1 MRQRLIGIERHP
13 IFRRP
18 TDRLDAM
25 RQLLDDRQRALAMA
39 IARRLHQNERR
50 LESAAARLEHH
61 HPRHQL
67 RLRRAEIAAFQ
78 ARLSR
83 AWTATRD
90 RMANRIDALA
100 SHLHAIGPEQVLAR
114 GYSITSIKKTSQIVR
129 AAADAQPGTVLVTRL
144 GDGTVESVTR
154 DASQG
159 RLFEE

>member
-1 MRQRLIGIERHP
+1 
-13 IFRRP
+13 
-18 TDRLDAM
+18 
-25 RQLLDDRQRALAMA
+25 
-39 IARRLHQNERR
+39 
-50 LESAAARLEHH
+50 
-61 HPRHQL
+61 
-67 RLRRAEIAAFQ
+67 
-78 ARLSR
+78 
-83 AWTATRD
+83 
-90 RMANRIDALA
+90 MANRIDALA